1 MGKGKHLKIDQIAA
15 IAALYQAGHKNLE
28 ISTQT
33 GINLRTV
40 QSWTK
45 KYRESPNGDVQLQKK
60 QPGRPKLTGPR
71 TLNILKRQVDI
82 EPSVSARQ
90 LKERNTALLSTV
102 SIRTIQRRLH
112 VDLEFRRR
120 VAKKK
125 PMITARQQRN
135 RLQFAK
141 EKIRWNNKKWRKTLF
156 SDEATF
162 TVTGNRPTMV
172 RRRPGSDPY
181 EARYICPTVK
191 QPDRLMVWGA
201 IGYSGPGV
209 LITLP
214 RNLTMN
220 SRRYRE
226 LLRRNLY
233 DCLKKC
239 RISRKAAIFQQD
251 GATCHT
257 AHIIGNYLDSIN
269 IKYIKPWPG
278 NSPDL
283 NPIEHVWAEMKR
295 LLQGRDTSSIP
306 KLEAEIHNI
315 WQNLDRDYLKTLIDS
330 VPDRLQ
336 AVIDSKGKNTKY

>member
-15 IAALYQAGHKNLE
+15 ITALCQAGHKNHE

-33 GINLRTV
+33 GINIRTV

-45 KYRESPNGDVQLQKK
+45 KIRDSPNGEVQLQKK
-60 QPGRPKLTGPR
+60 QPGRPRLTGPR
-71 TLNILKRQVDI
+71 TLNILRRQVDA
-82 EPSVSARQ
+82 EPSISARQ
-90 LKERNTALLSTV
+90 LKERNSRLLSTV
-102 SIRTIQRRLH
+102 SIRTVQRRLH

-120 VAKKK
+120 VAKRK
-125 PMITARQQRN
+125 PMITAKQKRD
-135 RLQFAK
+135 RLKFAK
-141 EKIRWNNKKWRKTLF
+141 EKIRWNKKKWRKTLF

-162 TVTGNRPTMV
+162 SVTGNRPNRV

-181 EARYICPTVK
+181 ESKYICPTVK
-191 QPDRLMVWGA
+191 QPDKIMVWGS

-209 LITLP
+209 LVTLP

-220 SRRYRE
+220 SRRYKE
-226 LLRRNLY
+226 LLRRHLY
-233 DCLKKC
+233 MSLRFC
-239 RISRKAAIFQQD
+239 RISRKDAIFQQD

-257 AHIIGNYLDSIN
+257 AHIIGNYLDSIK
-269 IKYIKPWPG
+269 ISYIKPWPG

-315 WQNLDRDYLKTLIDS
+315 WLNLDRDYLKTLIDS

-336 AVIDSKGKNTKY
+336 AVIDRKGMNTRY